1 MAIVMIGMSFS
12 GSPFTHMSSYILP
25 FYCFFSYIPV
35 IHYRQ
40 HCKVHQLSSSTKTSA
55 SYLLFSSW
63 SHLLP
68 SLFSSCPITHY
79 SCSVVQKYRHYH
91 LFFSLNAVDNTY
103 PSSMSHSASCLHQIQ
118 LHPHIIVA
126 IRS

>member
-1 MAIVMIGMSFS
+1 MAIVMIPTCFS
-12 GSPFTHMSSYILP
+12 GSSFTHISSYILL

-40 HCKVHQLSSSTKTSA
+40 HCKVHQLSSSTKTST

-63 SHLLP
+63 SYLLP

-79 SCSVVQKYRHYH
+79 SCSVSQKYRHYH
-91 LFFSLNAVDNTY
+91 LFFSLIPVDNTLFRFNVSFCFLPPPNPT
-103 PSSMSHSASCLHQIQ
+103 PSSYYCSY
-118 LHPHIIVA
+118 
-126 IRS
+126 